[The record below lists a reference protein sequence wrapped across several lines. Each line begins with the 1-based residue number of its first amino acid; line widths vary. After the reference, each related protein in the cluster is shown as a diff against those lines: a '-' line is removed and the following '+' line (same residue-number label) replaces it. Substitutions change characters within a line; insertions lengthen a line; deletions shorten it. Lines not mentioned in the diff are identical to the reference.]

1 MWNFH
6 QGIPSFH
13 MSDFYIVFIGKI
25 KTGTNRYVCRHHLFV
40 IANDMQLKINIPEA
54 NEILTTAPHPAVA
67 TIVSL
72 RYIRKFEPTYGT
84 LWIRNFHYAT
94 ANLPTS
100 HQTSVTFHYATETS
114 VATLA
119 EVSQSS
125 VKDYATP
132 HWMYKAWFWTYKAW
146 FWTYIYCTFRTK
158 LSKHVLILFLG
169 LISYQRYRY
178 MI

>member
-13 MSDFYIVFIGKI
+13 MSDFYIVFIAKI

-72 RYIRKFEPTYGT
+72 RYIRQFEPTYGT

-132 HWMYKAWFWTYKAW
+132 HCLCIYFYN
-146 FWTYIYCTFRTK
+146 TYINVYG
-158 LSKHVLILFLG
+158 S
-169 LISYQRYRY
+169 
-178 MI
+178 

>member
-13 MSDFYIVFIGKI
+13 MSDFYIGFIAKI
-25 KTGTNRYVCRHHLFV
+25 KTGTNRYDCRHHLFV

-72 RYIRKFEPTYGT
+72 RYIRQFEPTYGT

-132 HWMYKAWFWTYKAW
+132 HRSHKSVGMLVGFCSSVTATPEHK
-146 FWTYIYCTFRTK
+146 YIIGVK
-158 LSKHVLILFLG
+158 
-169 LISYQRYRY
+169 RYSVC
-178 MI
+178 

>member
-1 MWNFH
+1 
-6 QGIPSFH
+6 

-132 HWMYKAWFWTYKAW
+132 H
-146 FWTYIYCTFRTK
+146 
-158 LSKHVLILFLG
+158 
-169 LISYQRYRY
+169 
-178 MI
+178 

>member
-13 MSDFYIVFIGKI
+13 MLDFYIVFIGKI
-25 KTGTNRYVCRHHLFV
+25 KTRTNRYVRRQHLFV

-100 HQTSVTFHYATETS
+100 HQTSVTFDYAMETS
-114 VATLA
+114 VATSFTKVRKGLCNTPLIYPWHFIGPYFIILMGLFDLVWA
-119 EVSQSS
+119 ETLIPKGPKTCV
-125 VKDYATP
+125 
-132 HWMYKAWFWTYKAW
+132 
-146 FWTYIYCTFRTK
+146 C
-158 LSKHVLILFLG
+158 VLNYFLWH
-169 LISYQRYRY
+169 S
-178 MI
+178 